1 MTDDWKRGDR
11 FARQGHEGTI
21 LARDGKWVW
30 VVYDSEDGRFTE
42 MVSSL
47 TRISPAEP
55 LFRVGQK
62 VRIIGGQAEPVEIA
76 EVVLPPQVH
85 YRIRCLPDADDDDK
99 EPFVPAWTY
108 AESRLEAVPVC
119 PTCGGKVGE

>member
-21 LARDGKWVW
+21 LARDGKWAW

-47 TRISPAEP
+47 TRISPDVPQAK
-55 LFRVGQK
+55 FRVGQMVQRRSTDAVGEILAV
-62 VRIIGGQAEPVEIA
+62 VRKI
-76 EVVLPPQVH
+76 H
-85 YRIRCLPDADDDDK
+85 YEWRDGVTGLHARLD
-99 EPFVPAWTY
+99 
-108 AESRLEAVPVC
+108 ESELEAVPEVC
-119 PTCGGKVGE
+119 QTCGGKGVADGN